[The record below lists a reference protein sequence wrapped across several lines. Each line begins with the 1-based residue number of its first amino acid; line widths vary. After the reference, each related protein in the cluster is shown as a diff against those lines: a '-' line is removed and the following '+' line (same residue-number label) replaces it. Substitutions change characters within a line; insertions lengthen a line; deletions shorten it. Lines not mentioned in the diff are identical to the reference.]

1 MKIYQG
7 FGVSS
12 GIAIGQVMAL
22 DNGRARVQRRFV
34 RKNDIVREVRRLEEA
49 IQETAAQIE
58 SDRDSVSKELG
69 VEYGHIF
76 GAHLQIISDKKLR
89 EELVNHVKVD
99 HYTPEYAVTSVFDR
113 HADRLKSISGDVG
126 ISERANDI
134 YDIQK
139 RLLRR
144 LMGIRRENIVS
155 MGHPVI
161 IAANNL
167 TPSETCTMDRG
178 SILAFVTETGGQGSH
193 TAIVASALQIPAV
206 LGVGSF
212 LDEIDDGDIAI
223 VDGKKGVVILDPDE
237 ATIQSYED
245 QIRRNKTILQQ
256 YSTETDK
263 PAVTTDGVEVSV
275 YGNIEF
281 PYEAR
286 ICLEKGAKGIG
297 LYRTE
302 FLYLAASP
310 SDLPSEDTHFE
321 AYKQVVEAM
330 EGKVTTIRTFDLGA
344 DKLPDLMMS
353 RQIERNPF
361 MGVRSIRLSLRN
373 TQMFRKQLRAILRAS
388 AYGKVRVMFPL
399 ISTILEYRQARM
411 IFSDVCEELYEAG
424 IPFDESIPV
433 GMMVEVPATV
443 IMLDTFVR
451 EVAFF
456 SIGTND
462 LVQYTLAVDRS
473 NEGVGRLYNNEDPAV
488 LRLLREA
495 IRVPNMYAK
504 PVSLCGQMGSNPIY
518 TMLLLGLGLRDF
530 SVSPQTIPEIKA
542 LCRKVSITECCR
554 VAEAAMRMET
564 ARDVRNFLK
573 AEMQKYAGEAFDLET

>member
-1 MKIYQG
+1 MKICQG
-7 FGVSS
+7 IGVST
-12 GIAIGQVMAL
+12 GIAIGEVMAF
-22 DNGRARVQRRFV
+22 DNGKCRIKHRFIEE
-34 RKNDIVREVRRLEEA
+34 RDTTREIFRLEEA
-49 IQETAAQIE
+49 IREAASQIE

-69 VEYGHIF
+69 AEYGHIF

-89 EELVNHVKVD
+89 NELISHIKND
-99 HYTPEYAVTSVFDR
+99 HFTPEFAVSKIFDR
-113 HADRLKSISGDVG
+113 HAERLKNIPGDGG

-139 RLLRR
+139 RVLRR
-144 LMGIRRENIVS
+144 LMGIRRESIANLQY
-155 MGHPVI
+155 PVI
-161 IAANNL
+161 LVANTL
-167 TPSETCTMDRG
+167 TPSETCTLSRDNV
-178 SILAFVTETGGQGSH
+178 LAIVTETGGQGSH

-212 LDEIDDGDIAI
+212 LNEIDDGDKII
-223 VDGKKGVVILDPDE
+223 VDGKNGTVILDPDE
-237 ATIQSYED
+237 VTIQSYEK
-245 QIRRNKTILQQ
+245 QIQRNKTLLEQ
-256 YSTETDK
+256 YSTETEK
-263 PAVTTDGVEVSV
+263 PSVTRDGVEINV

-286 ICLEKGAKGIG
+286 ICLENGAKGIG

-302 FLYLAASP
+302 FLYLAESAAS
-310 SDLPSEDTHFE
+310 LPSEDVHFE
-321 AYKQVVEAM
+321 AYKQVIESM
-330 EGKVTTIRTFDLGA
+330 NGRVTTIRTFDLGA
-344 DKLPDLMMS
+344 DKLPDLAMS
-353 RQIERNPF
+353 KQIERNPF

-373 TQMFRKQLRAILRAS
+373 TRIFRKQLRAILRAS

-399 ISTILEYRQARM
+399 ISTVLEYRQARM
-411 IFSDVCEELYEAG
+411 IFSDVCEELYELG
-424 IPFDESIPV
+424 VPFDEAIPI

-451 EVAFF
+451 EVDFF

-473 NEGVGRLYNNEDPAV
+473 NEGVGRLYNNEDPAL

-504 PVSLCGQMGSNPIY
+504 PISLCGQMGSNPIY

-530 SVSPQTIPEIKA
+530 SVAPQSIPEIKA
-542 LCRKVSITECCR
+542 LCRKVSINECTH
-554 VAEAAMRMET
+554 VAEAALRMET
-564 ARDVRNFLK
+564 ARDVRNYLK
-573 AEMQKYAGEAFDLET
+573 AETQKYVGDAFDLET

>member
-1 MKIYQG
+1 MKICQG
-7 FGVSS
+7 IGVST
-12 GIAIGQVMAL
+12 GIAIGEVMAL
-22 DNGRARVQRRFV
+22 DNGRCRIKHRFIEE
-34 RKNDIVREVRRLEEA
+34 RDTTREIFRLEEA
-49 IQETAAQIE
+49 IRDAVSQIE

-69 VEYGHIF
+69 AEYGHIF

-89 EELVNHVKVD
+89 NELISHIKAD
-99 HYTPEYAVTSVFDR
+99 HYTPEYAVTKVFDR
-113 HADRLKSISGDVG
+113 HAERLKNIPGDGG

-139 RLLRR
+139 RILRR
-144 LMGIRRENIVS
+144 LMGIRRESIAS
-155 MGHPVI
+155 LQSPVI
-161 IAANNL
+161 LAANTL
-167 TPSETCTMDRG
+167 TPSETCTLDRDNV
-178 SILAFVTETGGQGSH
+178 LAIVTETGGPGSH

-212 LDEIDDGDIAI
+212 LSEIDDGDTVI
-223 VDGKKGVVILDPDE
+223 VDGKNGTVILNPDE
-237 ATIQSYED
+237 MTIQGYEK
-245 QIRRNKTILQQ
+245 QIQRNKTLLEQ
-256 YSTETDK
+256 YTTETDK
-263 PAVTTDGVEVSV
+263 PAVTRDGVEINV

-286 ICLEKGAKGIG
+286 ICLENGAKGIG

-302 FLYLAASP
+302 FLYLAESTAS
-310 SDLPSEDTHFE
+310 LPSEDVHFE
-321 AYKQVVEAM
+321 AYRQVLEAM
-330 EGKVTTIRTFDLGA
+330 KGRVTTIRTFDLGA
-344 DKLPDLMMS
+344 DKLPDLAMS
-353 RQIERNPF
+353 KQIERNPF

-373 TQMFRKQLRAILRAS
+373 TRIFRKQLRAILRAS
-388 AYGKVRVMFPL
+388 AYGRVRVMFPL

-411 IFSDVCEELYEAG
+411 IFSDVCEELYELG
-424 IPFDESIPV
+424 IPFDESIPI

-451 EVAFF
+451 EVDFF

-473 NEGVGRLYNNEDPAV
+473 NEGVGRLYNNEDPAL

-504 PVSLCGQMGSNPIY
+504 PISLCGQMGSNPIY

-530 SVSPQTIPEIKA
+530 SVAPQTIPEIKA
-542 LCRKVSITECCR
+542 LCRKISISECTR
-554 VAEAAMRMET
+554 VAETAMRMET

-573 AEMQKYAGEAFDLET
+573 AETQKYAGDAFDLES